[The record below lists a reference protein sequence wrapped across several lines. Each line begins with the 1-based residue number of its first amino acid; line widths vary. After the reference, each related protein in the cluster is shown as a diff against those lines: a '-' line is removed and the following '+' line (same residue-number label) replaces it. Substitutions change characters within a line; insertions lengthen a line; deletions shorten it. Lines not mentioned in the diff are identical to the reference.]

1 MNILK
6 TSELIDNLEYRK
18 IYKQFNFESIYDKV
32 LSGINSYRFFNI
44 ELLNDKQIK
53 FTPKNDMQQ
62 MQSISLL
69 SKILNEEERTLLVL
83 NLKPRVLSI
92 KQSKKILTYLHLDW
106 LLSLQ
111 YLKNNEVQNQELINY
126 LQFETNCSDIH
137 KKLEV
142 FKKERY
148 YRSNIFTLNKNSSIL
163 NLQEESLNQNLEKLS
178 EENIILIKK
187 NKLLSL
193 IEVSSGFDNKKLQLF
208 LIKLL
213 DISNKITSEL
223 EVIESMKFQLKIR
236 KIKRTYK
243 KGMYI
248 VAQNSIIIDPRYA
261 DSIYHEVGH
270 WYHTFFHP
278 EIKSEKE
285 CELFANEFEQ
295 NVIDI

>member
-18 IYKQFNFESIYDKV
+18 IYKKFNFESIYEKV
-32 LSGINSYRFFNI
+32 LSGVSSYRFFNI

-69 SKILNEEERTLLVL
+69 SKILNEEERILLVL
-83 NLKPRVLSI
+83 NLKPKVFSI

-106 LLSLQ
+106 LLALQ
-111 YLKNNEVQNQELINY
+111 NLKNNEVQNQELINY

-142 FKKERY
+142 LKKERY
-148 YRSNIFTLNKNSSIL
+148 YRSNIFTLNKNSSII

-178 EENIILIKK
+178 EENIILIRK

-193 IEVSSGFDNKKLQLF
+193 IEVSAGFDNKKLQLF
-208 LIKLL
+208 LSKLL

-248 VAQNSIIIDPRYA
+248 VAQNSIIIDPRYV

-278 EIKSEKE
+278 DITKEKE
-285 CELFANEFEQ
+285 CEIFAEEFKRKYL
-295 NVIDI
+295 